1 MATKRSTVKKR
12 SKSVLKRIRQDAKRR
27 LRNQAWRTKIKTCIK
42 KVEETI
48 AQNNKDSIQA
58 VLNEAIKVI
67 SKAASKGII
76 HKNTA
81 SRKISRLTKKANT
94 VLISSSSMN

>member
-12 SKSVLKRIRQDAKRR
+12 SKSVLKRIRQSAKRKI
-27 LRNQAWRTKIKTCIK
+27 RNQIWRTRIKSSIK

-48 AQNNKDSIQA
+48 AQNNRDSLQP
-58 VLNEAIKVI
+58 LLKEAIKI
-67 SKAASKGII
+67 INKAASKGVI

-81 SRKISRLTKKANT
+81 SRKVSRLVKKVNAA
-94 VLISSSSMN
+94 LINPASSN

>member
-1 MATKRSTVKKR
+1 LATKRSTVKKR

-27 LRNQAWRTKIKTCIK
+27 LRNQAWKTKIKTCIK

>member
-12 SKSVLKRIRQDAKRR
+12 SKSVLKRIRQSAKRKI
-27 LRNQAWRTKIKTCIK
+27 RNQIWRTRIKSSIK

-48 AQNNKDSIQA
+48 AQNNRDSLQ
-58 VLNEAIKVI
+58 LLLKEAIKI
-67 SKAASKGII
+67 INKAASKGVI

-81 SRKISRLTKKANT
+81 SRKVSRLVKKVNAA
-94 VLISSSSMN
+94 LINPASSN

>member
-27 LRNQAWRTKIKTCIK
+27 LRNQAWKTKIKTCIK

>member
-48 AQNNKDSIQA
+48 TQNNKDSIQA

-81 SRKISRLTKKANT
+81 SRKISRLTKKVNT
-94 VLISSSSMN
+94 ALISSGSTN

>member
-12 SKSVLKRIRQDAKRR
+12 SKSVLKRIRQDVKRR
-27 LRNQAWRTKIKTCIK
+27 LRNQAWKTKIKTCIK

>member
-12 SKSVLKRIRQDAKRR
+12 SKSVLKRIRQDAKRS
-27 LRNQAWRTKIKTCIK
+27 LRNQAWRTKIKTYVK
-42 KVEETI
+42 KVEEAI

-58 VLNEAIKVI
+58 VLKEAIKVI
-67 SKAASKGII
+67 NKAASKGII

-81 SRKISRLTKKANT
+81 SRKISRLTQKANT
-94 VLISSSSMN
+94 ILF